1 MKQTNLLKTFLL
13 LCAMVVGG
21 SAWADTKTEGFE
33 TKATSTTYNSTV
45 TVAANESDCGI
56 AWSIYYG
63 TVSTN
68 DKISGS
74 KSAQMRWYASA
85 TGNIP
90 YIMTTTAIDGLTN
103 VALKARTSNKDVKMD
118 VCYSADGETWTV
130 GKTHTFSATGTGENV
145 SLDIP
150 SGNKYVKFAVSSS
163 STAPTSSS
171 YKLIVDDVVFTYSS
185 SLVEPTW
192 SVDPAS
198 ATVNMGESTNL
209 QLTTNYD
216 GTLNFVSNDEDVATV
231 SYNSKT
237 KVITVSGVS
246 AGSTTITATGSATSN
261 YQAITKNITVLVNY
275 PELPNNVI
283 DVMGPLGYSYFGLN
297 ADKGTSPNEYAQPS
311 EASRE
316 ITDAYGVTLLLE
328 KGESNNNPRY
338 DAKYM
343 RIYQKNTLT
352 ITAPTGSYIRKIV
365 FTEPS
370 TEKSWAGSMTADE
383 GIYSEALKTWYAN
396 TGDITSVV
404 LTNDATK
411 RIGGIEVYLMKTTPL
426 PITISSATGFATVF
440 TYAPLDFSTLSSE
453 LKAYTATVTG
463 NTVTL
468 TQVDNVPANTGIVL
482 KGDVKTHNVPVI
494 ASSTTEKG
502 DLTGSVTEDLV
513 YDSEATKDY
522 FYLGINAGKAQ
533 FKRLTSGS
541 IGAGKAYL
549 ALDKSTTARE
559 LDVVFD
565 ETTALTLVNSEKR
578 TVNSDIYNLAGQRVA
593 QPTKG
598 LYIVNGRKVVVK

>member
-1 MKQTNLLKTFLL
+1 M
-13 LCAMVVGG
+13 
-21 SAWADTKTEGFE
+21 
-33 TKATSTTYNSTV
+33 
-45 TVAANESDCGI
+45 
-56 AWSIYYG
+56 
-63 TVSTN
+63 
-68 DKISGS
+68 
-74 KSAQMRWYASA
+74 
-85 TGNIP
+85 TGWP
-90 YIMTTTAIDGLTN
+90 YIVTTTPIEGLTN
-103 VALKARTSNKDVKMD
+103 VSFKARTSDTKNKMD
-118 VCYSADGETWTV
+118 VSYSADGENWTV
-130 GKTHTFSATGTGENV
+130 VSSANTFAASGTPYDFSV
-145 SLDIP
+145 DIP
-150 SGNKYVKFAVSSS
+150 NGGKYVKIGFNSS
-163 STAPTSSS
+163 STGANKS
-171 YKLIVDDVVFTYSS
+171 KLIVDDVVFTYSS
-185 SLVEPTW
+185 SLETPTW
-192 SVDPAS
+192 SLDPAS
-198 ATVNMGESTNL
+198 ATVDMGESVNL

-216 GTLNFVSNDEDVATV
+216 GTLAFESANEGIATV
-231 SYNSKT
+231 SYNSTT

-261 YQAITKNITVLVNY
+261 YQAITKNITVLVNH

-283 DVMGPLGYSYFGLN
+283 DVMGPLGYSYFGLT

-311 EASRE
+311 EDSRE

-328 KGESNNNPRY
+328 KGEGSTALRY
-338 DAKYM
+338 DAKYL
-343 RIYQKNTLT
+343 RWYKNNTLT
-352 ITAPTGSYIRKIV
+352 ITAPNGSYIRKIV

-370 TEKSWAGSMTADE
+370 TGAQWDGTSVTVDKGD
-383 GIYSEALKTWYAN
+383 YSEALKTWFA
-396 TGDITSVV
+396 TEEDVTSVV
-404 LTNDATK
+404 FTNDATK

-440 TYAPLDFSTLSSE
+440 TYAPLDFST
-453 LKAYTATVTG
+453 ATVTG

-494 ASSTTEKG
+494 ASSTTGKG

-598 LYIVNGRKVVVK
+598 LYIVNGKKVVIK

>member
-33 TKATSTTYNSTV
+33 TKANSTTYNSTV

-130 GKTHTFSATGTGENV
+130 GKTHTFEEIGKGESV

-163 STAPTSSS
+163 STAPNSSY

-185 SLVEPTW
+185 SLETPTW
-192 SVDPAS
+192 SLDPAS
-198 ATVNMGESTNL
+198 ASVVVGKSTTL

-216 GTLNFVSNDEDVATV
+216 GTLNFVSNDEDIATV
-231 SYNSKT
+231 SYNSST
-237 KVITVSGVS
+237 KVITVTGVA
-246 AGSTTITATGSATSN
+246 AGSTTISVTGAATSS
-261 YQAITKNITVLVNY
+261 YEAIDKSINVTVTY
-275 PELPNNVI
+275 PELESNVT
-283 DVMGPLGYSYFGLN
+283 DVMSGFGYLYFGLTP
-297 ADKGTSPNEYAQPS
+297 AGSDKYAQPDVTS
-311 EASRE
+311 TD
-316 ITDAYGVTLLLE
+316 ITDAYGVTISWARA
-328 KGESNNNPRY
+328 GSSNTKPRFDENCVRY
-338 DAKYM
+338 YTG
-343 RIYQKNTLT
+343 NTLT
-352 ITAPTGSYIRKIV
+352 VTAPAGATIRKIV
-365 FTEPS
+365 FTEPE
-370 TEKSWAGSMTADE
+370 TGKSWDGAMTANS
-383 GIYSEALKTWYAN
+383 GVYVSSVKTWFA
-396 TGDITSVV
+396 TEEDVTSVV
-404 LTNDATK
+404 FTDDKTK

-593 QPTKG
+593 NPTKG
-598 LYIVNGRKVVVK
+598 LYIVNGKKVVIK

>member
-1 MKQTNLLKTFLL
+1 MKRTSLLKTMLL
-13 LCAMVVGG
+13 LCSLIVGG
-21 SAWADTKTEGFE
+21 SAWGQNTKTEGFE
-33 TKATSTTYNSTV
+33 TKGATTNYQGTV
-45 TVAANESDCGI
+45 TIATNESDCGI

-74 KSAQMRWYASA
+74 KSAQMRWYSSA
-85 TGNIP
+85 TSNYP
-90 YIMTTTAIDGLTN
+90 YIKSTTAVEGLSN
-103 VALKARTSNKDVKMD
+103 VSLKARTNDKNVKMD
-118 VCYSADGETWTV
+118 VSYSADGSSWTV
-130 GKTHTFSATGTGENV
+130 GKTHTFSATGVGEAV
-145 SLDIP
+145 SLNVP
-150 SGNKYVKFAVSSS
+150 SGSKYVKFGVSSS
-163 STAPTSSS
+163 STAPTSGN

-185 SLVEPTW
+185 SLVPATW
-192 SVDPAS
+192 SLDPAS
-198 ATVNMGESTNL
+198 ASVVEGKSTTL

-216 GTLNFVSNDEDVATV
+216 GTLNFASDDTGIATV
-231 SYNSKT
+231 SYNEST
-237 KVITVSGVS
+237 KVITVNGVA
-246 AGSTTITATGSATSN
+246 AGSTTISVTGAATSS
-261 YQAITKNITVLVNY
+261 YEAIDKSINVTVTY
-275 PELPNNVI
+275 PELASNVT
-283 DVMGPLGYSYFGLN
+283 DVMGPLGYSYFGLTP
-297 ADKGTSPNEYAQPS
+297 KGSDTYAQPE

-316 ITDAYGVTLLLE
+316 ITDAYGVTFLLE
-328 KGESNNNPRY
+328 KGEGSTYLRY
-338 DAKYM
+338 DESYL
-343 RIYQKNTLT
+343 RWYNKNILT
-352 ITAPTGSYIRKIV
+352 ITAPTGATIRKIV
-365 FTEPS
+365 FTEPE
-370 TEKSWAGSMTADE
+370 TGKSWAGSMTANT
-383 GIYSEALKTWYAN
+383 GVYVSSVKTWFA
-396 TGDITSVV
+396 TEEDVTSVV
-404 LTNDATK
+404 FTNDATK
-411 RIGGIEVYLMKTTPL
+411 RIGGLKVYLMKTTPL

-453 LKAYTATVTG
+453 LKAYTATVSG

-565 ETTALTLVNSEKR
+565 ETTGVRQIENGELKMENSFF
-578 TVNSDIYNLAGQRVA
+578 NLAGQRVA
-593 QPTKG
+593 NPTKG
-598 LYIVNGRKVVVK
+598 LYIVNGKKVIIK

>member
-13 LCAMVVGG
+13 LCALIVG
-21 SAWADTKTEGFE
+21 STCAWALTKTEGFE
-33 TKATSTTYNSTV
+33 TATTTTTYNTTMEYST
-45 TVAANESDCGI
+45 TDSDCGI
-56 AWSIYYG
+56 AWTMYYG
-63 TVSTN
+63 TASTN
-68 DKISGS
+68 DKISGNN
-74 KSAQMRWYASA
+74 SAQMRWYS
-85 TGNIP
+85 GMDGWP
-90 YIMTTTAIDGLTN
+90 YIMTTTPIDGLTN
-103 VALKARTSNKDVKMD
+103 VSFKARVSDVKNKMD
-118 VCYSADGETWTV
+118 VSYSSDGQNWTV
-130 GKTHTFSATGTGENV
+130 ASSANTFEAKNTAYNFSV
-145 SLDIP
+145 DVP
-150 SGNKYVKFAVSSS
+150 SGSKYIKIGFNS
-163 STAPTSSS
+163 TSSGANKS
-171 YKLIVDDVVFTYSS
+171 KLIVDDVVFTYSS
-185 SLVEPTW
+185 SLVPATW
-192 SVDPAS
+192 SLDPAS
-198 ATVNMGESTNL
+198 ASVVEGKSTTL

-216 GTLNFVSNDEDVATV
+216 GTLAFESADESIATV
-231 SYNSKT
+231 SYNSST
-237 KVITVSGVS
+237 KVITVTGVG
-246 AGSTTITATGSATSN
+246 AGSTTISVTGAATSS
-261 YQAITKNITVLVNY
+261 YEAIDKSINVTVTY
-275 PELPNNVI
+275 PELASNVT
-283 DVMGPLGYSYFGLN
+283 DVMGPLGYSYFGLTP
-297 ADKGTSPNEYAQPS
+297 AGSETYAQPE

-316 ITDAYGVTLLLE
+316 ITDAYGVTFLLE
-328 KGESNNNPRY
+328 KGEGSTNLRY
-338 DAKYM
+338 DASYL
-343 RIYQKNTLT
+343 RWYNKNILT
-352 ITAPTGSYIRKIV
+352 ITAPTGATIRKIV
-365 FTEPS
+365 FTEPE
-370 TEKSWAGSMTADE
+370 TGKSWAGSMTANT
-383 GIYSEALKTWYAN
+383 GVYVSSVKTWFA
-396 TGDITSVV
+396 TEEDVTSVV
-404 LTNDATK
+404 FTNDATK

-549 ALDKSTTARE
+549 ALDKSTAARE

-593 QPTKG
+593 NPTKG
-598 LYIVNGRKVVVK
+598 LYIVNGKKVVIK